1 MVVLPLVLLVVMQPS
16 RRVEIV
22 PVAAHCTLAY
32 RFSSIRAKRS
42 SYPGSARYPPF
53 LNRYFSN
60 IPGALLLSRPSSL
73 EHSLALATVAEVAM
87 EALAGSCL
95 VVAEATAGAVATLGG
110 TVAVE
115 NVLTGGTLLLGAVRT
130 AVAQI
135 ALAPDVLGGIPRRLI
150 GGTGGL
156 GKGLLRHADATVGAL
171 VGAQGA
177 LAGHTVVSLEAL
189 ALAAPAVADALVGAL
204 HPGVGV
210 VGADNV
216 SRPGSSH
223 GTCTKGAV
231 SSSVS
236 GLAERVAMTA
246 TLVV

>member
-1 MVVLPLVLLVVMQPS
+1 MMAERVYTLEEQSPYIQRLTFADALLVV
-16 RRVEIV
+16 
-22 PVAAHCTLAY
+22 
-32 RFSSIRAKRS
+32 AK
-42 SYPGSARYPPF
+42 
-53 LNRYFSN
+53 
-60 IPGALLLSRPSSL
+60 
-73 EHSLALATVAEVAM
+73 
-87 EALAGSCL
+87 
-95 VVAEATAGAVATLGG
+95 ATAGAVATLGG

-115 NVLTGGTLLLGAVRT
+115 NVLAGGALLLGAVRT

-156 GKGLLRHADATVGAL
+156 GQGLLRHADATVGAL